1 MNEHQIIEIFS
12 SQWFMYTVSSFLA
25 IVLVI
30 LIGKNLNQ
38 KGKRYLRLGL
48 GITALASAVLLHPF
62 LIAIDLWSLQS
73 SLPLHLCKLS
83 EIIAVIALIWRHQ
96 RIFEILCYWGIPGG
110 IHSILTPEL
119 LYSSD
124 NGWLIFHFY
133 FQHAIIILAPV
144 YLMSVCGM
152 RLRPG
157 SWFKTFLFTNLCIP
171 VIGTINWVL
180 ESNYMYLATKPIADN
195 PFLVGDWPW
204 YIIVLDLVLL
214 VHFYLVFVIT
224 TKKLTITHFMTNTK
238 TSKI

>member
-12 SQWFMYTVSSFLA
+12 SQWFTYTLASFLA
-25 IVLVI
+25 IVLVVFT
-30 LIGKNLNQ
+30 GKNLNE
-38 KGKRYLRLGL
+38 KRKRHLRIGL
-48 GITALASAVLLHPF
+48 GITVLASVVLLHPF
-62 LIAIDLWSLQS
+62 LISIDLWSLQS

-83 EIIAVIALIWRHQ
+83 EIIAVFALIWRHQ
-96 RIFEILCYWGIPGG
+96 RLFEILCYWGIPGG

-133 FQHAIIILAPV
+133 FQHAIIILAPI

-171 VIGTINWVL
+171 VIGTINWIL
-180 ESNYMYLATKPIADN
+180 GSNYMYLAAKPIADN
-195 PFLVGDWPW
+195 PFLIGDWPW
-204 YIIVLDLVLL
+204 YIAVLDVVLL
-214 VHFYLVFVIT
+214 AHFYLVYGICTKKFTMIQFRPT
-224 TKKLTITHFMTNTK
+224 TKTV
-238 TSKI
+238 KI